1 MRYLARLVTPPDGLL
16 LDPFMGSGSTGKGA
30 LLEGFRFV
38 GIDLDPAH
46 VAIAEARCQF
56 AVDYVD
62 AEAAA
67 AEAPGAQLALF

>member
-1 MRYLARLVTPPDGLL
+1 M
-16 LDPFMGSGSTGKGA
+16 LDPFLGSGSTGKGA

-56 AVDYVD
+56 AVDTVD
-62 AEAAA
+62 AEVAA
-67 AEAPGAQLALF
+67 AEAPGAQLSLF